1 MTKLIDKSIDKAMD
15 TEMNLQDKHFKIL
28 SQIRKISPT
37 AKLLAVSKLQPDV
50 KIREVFNFGQRL
62 FGENYVQEFLKKKN
76 DLADLSIDWHFIG
89 QLQTNKVKQI
99 AGGCGLIHSIDS
111 IKLLEKLSSALAAGE
126 VKSPQKILLQ
136 VNLSGEDSKA
146 GFTENEILNLEDR
159 LWNLPQ
165 VEVSGLMT
173 LPPLQNEASENRIYF
188 KKLRLLFEKLNQ
200 SLPSDKRLIELSM
213 GTSHDFHIALE
224 EGASIVRVGTVL
236 FGERT

>member
-1 MTKLIDKSIDKAMD
+1 
-15 TEMNLQDKHFKIL
+15 MNLQDKHFKIL